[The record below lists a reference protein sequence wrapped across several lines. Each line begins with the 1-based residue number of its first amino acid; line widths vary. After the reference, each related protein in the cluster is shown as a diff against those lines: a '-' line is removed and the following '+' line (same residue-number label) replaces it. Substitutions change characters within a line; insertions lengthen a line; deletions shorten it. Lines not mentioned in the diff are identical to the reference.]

1 MRKRTKS
8 KKPIIY
14 IGGPG
19 YSYEHFEPLVSQ
31 IGAHFDAILRTLK
44 ATRPDG
50 KTTHIELFV
59 EASGDPDAV
68 SAKAKRVCEEPA
80 VYEIRMTTGLSYH
93 VWLASRA
100 LAGEY
105 DFLPW
110 FKQLKINDK
119 SQRKI
124 GRKELL
130 ADFAYFIGSYYILL
144 HEISHVLLGHCDYVI
159 DEMGFDTLDEFEE
172 KSQGLSPDEIRI
184 KKAFEA
190 EADRQAGEFLS
201 GFFESS
207 LGRNG
212 LGVHLTFPSRKHVYE
227 FYVYAITLVF
237 VLLQQLTQR
246 KGEIHPK
253 PNERQYIV
261 LSSLTKYLEMNSPE
275 QHDMLMQ
282 HVTMKAIEAGDKTG
296 LIGSF
301 DVLEVAK
308 NALGLGFVDDVVKET
323 GIRRYQ
329 HIVS

>member
-1 MRKRTKS
+1 MKKR
-8 KKPIIY
+8 KKPIVY

-19 YSYEHFEPLVSQ
+19 YSYDHFEPLIAQ
-31 IGAHFDAILRTLK
+31 IGSHFDEILKTLK
-44 ATRPDG
+44 TTRPDG

-59 EASGDPDAV
+59 EASGVPDAV
-68 SAKAKRVCEEPA
+68 SAKAKRVCEDPA
-80 VYEIRMTTGLSYH
+80 TYEIRMTTGLSYH

-110 FKQLKINDK
+110 VKRLKINDK
-119 SQRKI
+119 SQKDI

-172 KSQGLSPDEIRI
+172 KCQGLSPDEIRI
-184 KKAFEA
+184 RKAFEA

-207 LGRNG
+207 LGNNG
-212 LGVHLTFPSRKHVYE
+212 LGVHLRFPSRKHVYE

-237 VLLQQLTQR
+237 VLLQQLTGR
-246 KGEIHPK
+246 NGEIHPK

-261 LSSLTKYLEMNSPE
+261 LSSLTKYLKMNFPE
-275 QHDMLMQ
+275 QHDMLME
-282 HVTMKAIEAGDKTG
+282 HVTMKAMEVGDKTG

-301 DVLEVAK
+301 NVLEVAK
-308 NALGLGFVDDVVKET
+308 NALALGFVDDVVKET

-329 HIVS
+329 HTVS